1 MICACPVFENVLFLH
16 QQSAAARD
24 AALEHDPKIKVIQ
37 LAYKVICRWALLP
50 SICPWQILQASIH
63 YPCKLSCRF
72 LHASSI
78 QAGACCILTQLL
90 EWNSVSTFFQS
101 KCVNITNWK
110 YSFQFKGKA
119 AVVTLFFFISSMSR
133 QKDLQR
139 RVQERSCKVSHLI
152 INRNHFFG
160 GWYAAENWQSKFI
173 FALCAS
179 KLIPGLRRL
188 KFHWLL

>member
-1 MICACPVFENVLFLH
+1 MGTQLACQIVLWCCSWFSFNKPLDTFMIYACPVFENVLFLH

-119 AVVTLFFFISSMSR
+119 AVVTLFFFLFLQCHAKKIC
-133 QKDLQR
+133 KDVCR
-139 RVQERSCKVSHLI
+139 RGAV
-152 INRNHFFG
+152 
-160 GWYAAENWQSKFI
+160 KFPI
-173 FALCAS
+173 
-179 KLIPGLRRL
+179 
-188 KFHWLL
+188 